1 MFLAAA
7 RGEYSYATEFVLS
20 DSLYSYSD
28 YSVVVV
34 ELYAGKDSHA
44 PFFIKLMGDNGL
56 FSQCSFLSLFVLYVG
71 VMRTDEI
78 STKCLY

>member
-1 MFLAAA
+1 
-7 RGEYSYATEFVLS
+7 
-20 DSLYSYSD
+20 
-28 YSVVVV
+28 VVV